1 MAGAFMP
8 RSWQVFCIVCRG
20 CIAPVCLSLEHDA
33 ASGSA
38 FVALCGVCLI
48 RTLHRLEG
56 VAWCIHSGR
65 VYVDRGVW
73 VKKRDSVI
81 VCFHMVCL

>member
-1 MAGAFMP
+1 
-8 RSWQVFCIVCRG
+8 
-20 CIAPVCLSLEHDA
+20 
-33 ASGSA
+33 
-38 FVALCGVCLI
+38 LI

-65 VYVDRGVW
+65 VYVGRGVW